1 MPRAKTPF
9 VLPNS
14 GLSLPVVTPTDPG
27 PVVLAL
33 SMKNSPSTFGVIFGN
48 RDFFPDKLVPEARAD
63 VVKLF
68 GELGLDAVMLDP
80 AETKLG
86 GVETHHDARKCADL
100 FRRHRDRI
108 SGVLVVLPNFGD
120 EKGVADTLKLAG
132 LNVPVLVQGYPDDLD
147 KLDVIRRRDA
157 WCGKIS
163 VCNNLRQAG
172 IAYTLTTKHVV
183 HPLDASFRTDLQGFV
198 AVCRVVQ
205 GLRKVRIGAVGA
217 RPGAF
222 NTVRYSEKI
231 LERNGISV
239 TTVDLSEIL
248 GTAGKLGEKDGRVVG
263 KIDEIKAYANAT
275 AVPPAKLVQMAR
287 LGVVLDDFVA
297 ANHLDATAIQCW
309 TSLQAN
315 HGCNVCTSMS
325 MMSENFLPSACE
337 VDVTG
342 VLTMYAM
349 QLASNSPSALVDWNN
364 NYGTADD
371 KCVLFHCGNWA
382 KSVLP
387 DVKILNAP
395 ILGSTLGVENT
406 WGALDGRTP
415 ACPLTYGRITTDDTA
430 GVIRTYVGEGELTND
445 ELKTFGNRAVARVPK
460 LQQLMRHVCR
470 EGFEHHVV
478 MNASRTAGVLA
489 EAFERYLGWEV
500 YHHERTED

>member
-1 MPRAKTPF
+1 MSTPRT
-9 VLPNS
+9 VL
-14 GLSLPVVTPTDPG
+14 
-27 PVVLAL
+27 
-33 SMKNSPSTFGVIFGN
+33 GVIIGN
-48 RDFFPDKLVPEARAD
+48 RDFFPDKLVAEARAD
-63 VVKLF
+63 LTKLF
-68 GELGLDAVMLDP
+68 AELGVDAVMLDP
-80 AETKLG
+80 SETKLG
-86 GVETHHDARKCADL
+86 GVETHNDARKCADL
-100 FRRHRDRI
+100 FRKSRDRI
-108 SGVLVVLPNFGD
+108 SGVLVSLPNFGD

-147 KLDVIRRRDA
+147 RLDVIRRRDA
-157 WCGKIS
+157 FCGKIS

-183 HPLDASFRTDLQGFV
+183 HPLDVSFRVDLQNFTAV
-198 AVCRVVQ
+198 ARVVQ
-205 GLRKVRIGAVGA
+205 GLRKVRIGAIGA

-231 LERNGISV
+231 LERHGISV

-248 GTAGKLGEKDGRVVG
+248 GAAAKLGEADKRVIS

-287 LGVVLDDFVA
+287 LGLVLDDFVA

-309 TSLQAN
+309 TSVQAN

-349 QLASNSPSALVDWNN
+349 QLASSSPSALVDWNN
-364 NYGTADD
+364 NYGTDPD

-382 KSVLP
+382 KSFLP
-387 DVKILNAP
+387 DIKILNAP
-395 ILGSTLGVENT
+395 IIGTAVGVENT
-406 WGALDGRTP
+406 WGALEGRTP
-415 ACPLTYGRITTDDTA
+415 ATPLTYGRITTDDTA
-430 GVIRTYVGEGELTND
+430 GTIRTYVGQGELTND

-460 LQQLMRHVCR
+460 LQKLMHHVCR

-478 MNASRTAGVLA
+478 MNSSHTAGILA

-500 YHHERTED
+500 YHHEAPHD

>member
-1 MPRAKTPF
+1 MHSSPQ
-9 VLPNS
+9 VL
-14 GLSLPVVTPTDPG
+14 
-27 PVVLAL
+27 
-33 SMKNSPSTFGVIFGN
+33 GVIFGN

-63 VVKLF
+63 IVRLF
-68 GELGLDAVMLDP
+68 DDLGIEAVMLDP
-80 AETKLG
+80 VETKFG

-100 FRRHRDRI
+100 FRRNRDRI
-108 SGVLVVLPNFGD
+108 SGVLVCLPNFGD

-132 LNVPVLVQGYPDDLD
+132 LHVPVLVQGYPDELD

-157 WCGKIS
+157 FCGKIS

-172 IAYTLTTKHVV
+172 IAYTLTTQHVV
-183 HPLDASFRTDLQGFV
+183 HPLDASFRADLSRFI
-198 AVCRVVQ
+198 AVCRVVD
-205 GLRKVRIGAVGA
+205 GLRGVRIGAVGA

-231 LERNGISV
+231 LERHGISV

-248 GTAGKLGEKDGRVVG
+248 GSAGKLGDRDARLMA
-263 KIDEIKAYANAT
+263 KIDEIRAYADAT
-275 AVPPAKLVQMAR
+275 AVPPAKLAQMAR

-309 TSLQAN
+309 TSVQAN

-325 MMSENFLPSACE
+325 MMSENLLPSACE

-349 QLASNSPSALVDWNN
+349 QLASNTPSALVDWNN
-364 NYGTADD
+364 NYGAAED

-382 KSVLP
+382 KSFLP
-387 DVKILNAP
+387 DIKVLNAP
-395 ILGSTLGVENT
+395 ILGTSLGVENT

-415 ACPLTYGRITTDDTA
+415 ASPLTFGRITTDDTA
-430 GVIRTYVGEGELTND
+430 GILRTYVGEGELTND
-445 ELKTFGNRAVARVPK
+445 ELRTFGNRAVARVPK
-460 LQQLMRHVCR
+460 LQKLMHHVCR

-500 YHHERTED
+500 YHHEGPQE